1 MKTETIRTT
10 IESWTEDPD
19 SARGAPT
26 VTANADE
33 SQAVIQ
39 AGPFTWRA
47 DLPTALG
54 GTNEAPSP
62 TALLLGALAACAV
75 VFVRDT
81 LAPQLGIKVTS
92 VEATV
97 KCETD
102 ARGLLGMNG
111 AEPDLRNMSLDV
123 KVESPHGDAA
133 VKQIADVWQERCPI
147 YLALARPTGPG
158 LIGTSKRPSRA
169 TQALARMQHDR
180 VASGP
185 MPSRRAAQRATWR
198 RALHRDF

>member
-1 MKTETIRTT
+1 MKTETIEAT
-10 IESWTEDPD
+10 IEKWTKEPD
-19 SARGAPT
+19 SALGVPT
-26 VTANADE
+26 VVARADG

-47 DLPTALG
+47 DLPPALG

-62 TALLLGALAACAV
+62 TALLLSALAGCAV

-81 LAPQLGIKVTS
+81 LAPQLGIPVTS

-102 ARGLLGMNG
+102 ARGLLGING

-123 KVESPHGDAA
+123 TVESPEGDAA
-133 VKQIADVWQERCPI
+133 VRRIAEVWQERCPI
-147 YLALARPTGPG
+147 YLALAKPT
-158 LIGTSKRPSRA
+158 
-169 TQALARMQHDR
+169 D
-180 VASGP
+180 VAI
-185 MPSRRAAQRATWR
+185 RFRAA
-198 RALHRDF
+198 